1 MDRDKRELL
10 TTEYGFTQYQEGLNQ
25 VQQVKDEYA
34 RQAVE
39 DRKRSDAD
47 FDKFLDDERLERF
60 EQMRKKQNFSG
71 EMIDQM
77 HQDYEQH
84 RTMAML
90 DDEQAMRT

>member
-77 HQDYEQH
+77 HQDYE
-84 RTMAML
+84 
-90 DDEQAMRT
+90 